1 MTEQKM
7 HYRLYKAKKRWIVAA
22 VVTMALFGM
31 NMLDA
36 HASDQGTGQST
47 LPQTVQ
53 PNIQSSSDNN
63 QNNSSNT
70 NGSTAAPV
78 ASETSA
84 SQSQANSP
92 ESNQANNEAPGAS
105 QSSESAVPAAPA
117 SPFISM
123 FYSGGDDDNGFK
135 QQPDGSFLQWKTI
148 TRTINVQNP
157 NGGVDTTIQKAKLT
171 RTGVD
176 SHMMGPDGH
185 DLIDWSNTWNT
196 AVWDAFVTPQVTG
209 YIPRTLNLGRVV
221 VNETY
226 SNQIINISYVPD
238 PSQQDVTVTIKLV
251 DDNNGG
257 AEVGEIVKSGKI
269 SNRATQDAEG
279 PILDFLN
286 QQKWSKDGKTHN
298 KYTINPGTTWVNGFT
313 FANGNQTFT
322 VHLIHLKDTVFEFK
336 NPTRTIN
343 ITHPDGRVETI
354 VQRGMTNRKGTID
367 YATGKTTWTSEAT
380 DRWLDYP
387 LTPIAGY
394 TMQVTVDGQP
404 STITEIPLVTVN
416 NDTKDQTIDVSY
428 VGEPREIHVVYKD
441 GNTVIKTD
449 PLNGRVG
456 ETVATNISAPTN
468 YRITNNPA
476 ASYTFK
482 VDHNHD
488 ITVLLAHVTHETSD
502 TKTITRTINVTDPS
516 GRTTTT
522 RQVVTLTRTG
532 EVDQVTGNIL
542 WGAWSTGSWPEF
554 TTPTITGYVPTIA
567 VVGQQAVTST
577 TADTTVNISYLAAD
591 QSINII
597 YMDGSQ
603 VVQVVPLSGQTGE
616 TVPTNIVAPANYH
629 ILNDPA
635 SSYTFLPSGNHDIIV
650 ELGHDIEHGQET
662 KTITRTIN
670 VYLPDG
676 RVETIKQVATLHRS
690 KTTDKVTGESTYGPW
705 SEDPN
710 AWQEY
715 VPANIP
721 GYMVDPADV
730 PAVVVTADQQD
741 VTVNIHYYAQPKPSV
756 PDHNHINDNTN
767 AVIVPNGGNGGS
779 GSVGQSGADQL
790 NGNSQTSAAGR
801 GKDQR
806 LPQTGAK
813 KTSQVAVL
821 GLLTAALAGMLALPL
836 KKRY

>member
-1 MTEQKM
+1 M
-7 HYRLYKAKKRWIVAA
+7 
-22 VVTMALFGM
+22 
-31 NMLDA
+31 
-36 HASDQGTGQST
+36 
-47 LPQTVQ
+47 
-53 PNIQSSSDNN
+53 
-63 QNNSSNT
+63 
-70 NGSTAAPV
+70 
-78 ASETSA
+78 
-84 SQSQANSP
+84 
-92 ESNQANNEAPGAS
+92 
-105 QSSESAVPAAPA
+105 
-117 SPFISM
+117 
-123 FYSGGDDDNGFK
+123 
-135 QQPDGSFLQWKTI
+135 
-148 TRTINVQNP
+148 
-157 NGGVDTTIQKAKLT
+157 
-171 RTGVD
+171 
-176 SHMMGPDGH
+176 
-185 DLIDWSNTWNT
+185 
-196 AVWDAFVTPQVTG
+196 
-209 YIPRTLNLGRVV
+209 
-221 VNETY
+221 
-226 SNQIINISYVPD
+226 
-238 PSQQDVTVTIKLV
+238 
-251 DDNNGG
+251 
-257 AEVGEIVKSGKI
+257 
-269 SNRATQDAEG
+269 
-279 PILDFLN
+279 
-286 QQKWSKDGKTHN
+286 
-298 KYTINPGTTWVNGFT
+298 NGFT

-336 NPTRTIN
+336 QPTRTIN
-343 ITHPDGRVETI
+343 IKHPDGRIETI
-354 VQRGMTNRKGTID
+354 VQRGMTDRKGIID

-394 TMQVTVDGQP
+394 TMEVKVDGQP

-416 NDTKDQTIDVSY
+416 NNTKDQTIDVSY
-428 VGEPREIHVVYKD
+428 LGEERNISVVYKY

-456 ETVATNISAPTN
+456 ETVATNISAPAN

-482 VDHNHD
+482 AKKADNHD
-488 ITVLLAHVTHETSD
+488 IIVELAHVTHETSD

-532 EVDQVTGNIL
+532 EVDQVTGDIN

-721 GYMVDPADV
+721 GYTVDPADV

-756 PDHNHINDNTN
+756 PDHNHINDNTH

-779 GSVGQSGADQL
+779 GSVDQSGADQL

-801 GKDQR
+801 GQDQR

-813 KTSQVAVL
+813 KTSQVAVF
-821 GLLTAALAGMLALPL
+821 GLLTAALAGMLTLPL

>member
-1 MTEQKM
+1 
-7 HYRLYKAKKRWIVAA
+7 
-22 VVTMALFGM
+22 
-31 NMLDA
+31 
-36 HASDQGTGQST
+36 
-47 LPQTVQ
+47 
-53 PNIQSSSDNN
+53 
-63 QNNSSNT
+63 
-70 NGSTAAPV
+70 
-78 ASETSA
+78 
-84 SQSQANSP
+84 
-92 ESNQANNEAPGAS
+92 
-105 QSSESAVPAAPA
+105 
-117 SPFISM
+117 
-123 FYSGGDDDNGFK
+123 
-135 QQPDGSFLQWKTI
+135 
-148 TRTINVQNP
+148 
-157 NGGVDTTIQKAKLT
+157 
-171 RTGVD
+171 
-176 SHMMGPDGH
+176 MMGPDGH
-185 DLIDWSNTWNT
+185 DLIDWSNTWT
-196 AVWDAFVTPQVTG
+196 TGTWGSFTTPTIEG
-209 YIPRTLNLGRVV
+209 YLPSIVSIGRVV
-221 VNETY
+221 VNDTFNKSDY
-226 SNQIINISYVPD
+226 PVDIYYVPD
-238 PSQQDVTVTIKLV
+238 PSQQDVTVTLKFV
-251 DDNNGG
+251 DDNEGG
-257 AEVGEIVKSGKI
+257 AEVGEVAIHGKLSDHVPHNLADYGKGTWI
-269 SNRATQDAEG
+269 S
-279 PILDFLN
+279 DFLN
-286 QQKWSKDGKTHN
+286 AHQYTSSDGSKHN
-298 KYTINPGTTWVNGFT
+298 QYDINPGTTHVTHIN
-313 FANGNQTFT
+313 FASGNQTFII
-322 VHLIHLKDTVFEFK
+322 HLIHLKDTVFEFK
-336 NPTRTIN
+336 QPTRTIN
-343 ITHPDGRVETI
+343 IKHPDGRIETI

-367 YATGKTTWTSEAT
+367 YATGETKWTSEAT

-394 TMQVTVDGQP
+394 TMEVKVDGQP

-428 VGEPREIHVVYKD
+428 LGEERNIRVVYKD

-449 PLNGRVG
+449 SLNGRVG
-456 ETVATNISAPTN
+456 ETVATNISAPAN
-468 YRITNNPA
+468 YRIINNPA
-476 ASYTFK
+476 ANYTFK

-488 ITVLLAHVTHETSD
+488 IIVELAHVTHETSD

-532 EVDQVTGNIL
+532 EVDQVTGNIT

-554 TTPTITGYVPTIA
+554 MTPTVAGYVPTIA

-650 ELGHDIEHGQET
+650 ELGHDMEHGQET

-721 GYMVDPADV
+721 GYTVDPADV

-756 PDHNHINDNTN
+756 PDHNHINDNTH

-801 GKDQR
+801 GQDQR
-806 LPQTGAK
+806 LPQAGAK
-813 KTSQVAVL
+813 KTSQIAVF